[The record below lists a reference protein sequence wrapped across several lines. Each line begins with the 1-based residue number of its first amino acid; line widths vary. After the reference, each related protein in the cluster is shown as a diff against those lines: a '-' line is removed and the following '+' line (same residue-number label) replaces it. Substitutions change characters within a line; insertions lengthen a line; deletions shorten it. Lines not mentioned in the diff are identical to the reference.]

1 MIQIIEPKIK
11 PLQNHQGLF
20 SVENLNKYTKK
31 LIEIFTIIAP
41 VHTQNST
48 PVFMKK
54 IFAFALFVFSA
65 VAVSFAQS
73 PLDKI
78 DPEAFN
84 PEILVQP
91 IIDGLNGVRWAA
103 GADSMISNDIL
114 ANTAAQLAADYA
126 GMKKI
131 QMDPEITSK
140 YNKKNGGTIKVE
152 EVAIDVSS
160 GKSKAPFTYAQ
171 VAQDIVDKIK
181 KSKKFAQVTNN
192 PKYFY
197 IGVGSEIIP
206 ETRKIYVSVVVGG
219 IDAFNKGAE
228 DRNKLAAPYS
238 TKKYGLFMYDEKTCK
253 VCDKFTELPK
263 LEDHIYMKDGLIYL
277 ETDNLKQLKKYFKNP
292 KDGFAID
299 IVQKSQYPCNS
310 ENIFDNNL
318 LTRGIT
324 TKPIYTKKILKN
336 NELLKDDPKTN
347 SYKGVIGKVPGKLV
361 PNIDEDYELNLIY
374 IVDKTLCKTI
384 RRSYLEDGG
393 MNSITPLNIYPDT
406 VTMNDPK
413 RYTPQAENQTLEFI
427 IPFEQGKSTYKTEDI
442 AGFLEALNEPKYI
455 INEVN
460 ITAHSSLEGDSTTNA
475 KLQKNRAQSIIDA
488 LEKYQNQEVTQNI
501 ITSDSW
507 DMFVDSIKK
516 TQYADW
522 ASMSKQDVKSKLHGD
537 VLNELEDL
545 LSNERFA
552 KIEMK
557 VTYDIT
563 GGNEQV
569 FVLSQYKKALDKKD
583 YPKALSIQKYIVDQI
598 MSKKY
603 AAADFLAITIPT
615 DAPKSASLNAY
626 ASLLVNTMFIDN
638 HFNHADSITTTLQS
652 KFDAMAKTYPN
663 NDFVVYN
670 KYMSFVKAGTITDK
684 KQTTDI
690 QNNINMLYNKQI
702 PQNMND
708 ALNLEFQFKI
718 LAKVDT
724 LDPGVPNAD
733 AQACMDRIKKIFN
746 LEESNWQNSLQ
757 LAYIF
762 QKHGDLAYSMKLL
775 EPYVTDET
783 PNEDLLFTY
792 IALAAH
798 FQDQIF
804 SRNFRVAMQKASV
817 MDATRYC
824 DLFGYPNL
832 TFQVMDNPLIKNQF
846 CNTCGN

>member
-1 MIQIIEPKIK
+1 MKRYFN
-11 PLQNHQGLF
+11 LLLF
-20 SVENLNKYTKK
+20 
-31 LIEIFTIIAP
+31 FTILSP
-41 VHTQNST
+41 N
-48 PVFMKK
+48 
-54 IFAFALFVFSA
+54 L
-65 VAVSFAQS
+65 FAQS

-84 PEILVQP
+84 ADILIQP
-91 IIDGLNGVRWAA
+91 IIDGLNGVRWNA
-103 GADSMISNDIL
+103 GADSMIANDIL
-114 ANTAAQLAADYA
+114 ANTSAQLAADYA

-131 QMDPEITSK
+131 QQDAEITSK

-152 EVAIDVSS
+152 EVAVDVSS
-160 GKSKAPFTYAQ
+160 GKSKSPFTYAQ

-181 KSKKFAQVTNN
+181 KSKKFAQITNN

-228 DRNKLAAPYS
+228 DKNKLAAPYT
-238 TKKYGLFMYDEKTCK
+238 TKKFGLFMFDEKTCK
-253 VCDKFTELPK
+253 VCDKFTDLPK
-263 LEDHIYMKDGLIYL
+263 LEDHIYLKDGLIYL

-292 KDGFAID
+292 KDGLAID

-324 TKPIYTKKILKN
+324 TKPIYTKKLLKS
-336 NELLKDDPKTN
+336 NELIKDDPKTN
-347 SYKGVIGKVPGKLV
+347 SFKGVIGKVSKKTF

-374 IVDKTLCKTI
+374 IVDKTICRTI
-384 RRSYLEDGG
+384 RRSYLEEGG
-393 MNSITPLNIYPDT
+393 MQSITPLNIYPDT

-427 IPFEQGKSTYKTEDI
+427 IPFEQGKSNYKTDDI
-442 AGFLEALNEPKYI
+442 AGFLQALNEPKYI

-501 ITSDSW
+501 TTSDSW

-522 ASMSKQDVKSKLHGD
+522 ASMSKQEIKSKLHGD
-537 VLNELEDL
+537 ILNELEDL
-545 LSNERFA
+545 LSHERFA

-557 VTYDIT
+557 VTYDIN
-563 GGNEQV
+563 GGNEEV

-583 YPKALSIQKYIVDQI
+583 YPKALSIQKYIVDAI

-603 AAADFLAITIPT
+603 SAKNLLDITIPT
-615 DAPKSASLNAY
+615 DAPKSANQNAY
-626 ASLLVNTMFIDN
+626 ASLLVNIMFIDN
-638 HFNHADSITTTLQS
+638 HFNQADVITTATMT
-652 KFDAMAKTYPN
+652 KFDEMTKTYPN
-663 NDFVVYN
+663 NDFVLYN
-670 KYMSFVKAGTITDK
+670 KYMSFVKVGTLTDK
-684 KQTTDI
+684 KQITET
-690 QNNINMLYNKQI
+690 QNSINMMYNRQI

-708 ALNLEFQFKI
+708 ALNLEYQFKI
-718 LAKVDT
+718 LEKVDT
-724 LDPGVPNAD
+724 LDAGVANPD

-762 QKHGDLAYSMKLL
+762 QKHGDLVYSMKLL
-775 EPYVTDET
+775 QPYVGDEK
-783 PNEDLLFTY
+783 PNEELLFTY

-798 FQDQIF
+798 YQDEIF
-804 SRNFRVAMQKASV
+804 SRNFRLAMQKASEL
-817 MDATRYC
+817 DPTRYC
-824 DLFGYPNL
+824 DLFGYPNI